1 MAKEITRIPDF
12 DDIVFENRNKEYGA
26 YKLRKKYHRTALMAL
41 IVGIMV
47 LCAAVITPYFRA
59 TTIQAKAEKKE
70 REVIAV
76 MENLDHPEDELTVE
90 PPPPPPPAE
99 TQQQLKYVAP
109 EVVDTIQPEEDVQL
123 LTADE
128 SIEII
133 QDDEVIEIVD
143 DFQEEEIV
151 EEYKPPEEV
160 FIIVEEMPQFPGG
173 TDALFKYIYDH
184 IEYPQIALENEIEGN
199 VYVKFCVTYEG
210 KVEQISVIRGVHP
223 SLDAEAIRLISILP
237 TWQPGRQSGK
247 PVNVWYQFRIQ
258 FQLIKQ

>member
-26 YKLRKKYHRTALMAL
+26 YKLRKKYHRTALMAFL
-41 IVGIMV
+41 IGIIV

-76 MENLDHPEDELTVE
+76 MENLDQPDDDLTVE
-90 PPPPPPPAE
+90 PPPPPTPTQ
-99 TQQQLKYVAP
+99 TQQQIKYVAP
-109 EVVDTIQPEEDVQL
+109 EVVDTIQPEEEVQL
-123 LTADE
+123 LTAADQ
-128 SIEII
+128 IEII
-133 QDDEVIEIVD
+133 QDDEVVEIVED
-143 DFQEEEIV
+143 LQEEEV
-151 EEYKPPEEV
+151 EEYKPPDEV
-160 FIIVEEMPQFPGG
+160 FIIVEEMPSFPGG
-173 TDALFKYIYDH
+173 TEALFKYIYDN
-184 IEYPQIALENEIEGN
+184 IQYPQVALDNEIEGN

-223 SLDAEAIRLISILP
+223 SLDSEAVRLIGTLP